1 MNVKKEKIESKTK
14 TGLYAWTN
22 TTYVITYKYNGI
34 NDNATYLQKINNEI
48 GSNYDVFFSYFKT
61 WRMFLLV

>member
-1 MNVKKEKIESKTK
+1 MHEPIQRINICLQ
-14 TGLYAWTN
+14 GNYGN
-22 TTYVITYKYNGI
+22 MYVITYKYNGI

-61 WRMFLLV
+61 

>member
-1 MNVKKEKIESKTK
+1 M
-14 TGLYAWTN
+14 
-22 TTYVITYKYNGI
+22 YVITYKYNGI